1 MKVVKPIVIGD
12 AQLVSSSAPE
22 ADYPAYNTVTDYAV
36 GARVVRV
43 AVAAPD
49 RSALDASR
57 ALLDAAWDATAAA
70 LARVSAFRPLG
81 DGKFNWWIDQ
91 ALSGHDLRNTVP
103 NSSGERNAQ
112 DAAFDLLAR
121 QAAQQQADADW
132 RVQVAAYDSA
142 IGTPVAHV
150 IWESVQTPNTGH
162 IPGSD
167 ALYWAAIAPTNRWAM
182 FDGEISTQTVQAG
195 SLTVVL
201 KPGCVNSLALFGLE
215 GASLDVTVR
224 DGLAGPVVY
233 SRTVVLDG
241 TLIADWY
248 QYFFEPSVQL
258 GEVVLT
264 DLPPYGN
271 AHVTVSLGGSGSVK
285 CGILVAGT
293 AYALG
298 DTQYG
303 ASAGIIDYSRKDTSA
318 TGTTTFVRRRYSKRM
333 SAPLMLQNAQLNKVQ
348 RVLADLRATPCAWI
362 GTDAPGFEPLTIF
375 GFYRDFSIDVA
386 YPAHSLC
393 SLEVEGLT

>member
-1 MKVVKPIVIGD
+1 MKVVKPIVID
-12 AQLVSSSAPE
+12 AAVLLSSTAAE
-22 ADYPAYNTVTDYAV
+22 ADAAYNPATTYAL
-36 GARVVRV
+36 GARVTLASTGLVYECV
-43 AVAAPD
+43 QAPSLGHAPD
-49 RSALDASR
+49 ANAL
-57 ALLDAAWDATAAA
+57 
-70 LARVSAFRPLG
+70 
-81 DGKFNWWIDQ
+81 WW
-91 ALSGHDLRNTVP
+91 
-103 NSSGERNAQ
+103 
-112 DAAFDLLAR
+112 
-121 QAAQQQADADW
+121 
-132 RVQVAAYDSA
+132 
-142 IGTPVAHV
+142 
-150 IWESVQTPNTGH
+150 
-162 IPGSD
+162 
-167 ALYWAAIAPTNRWAM
+167 AIAGPTNRTAM

-201 KPGCVNSLALFGLE
+201 KPGYVNSLALFGLE

-271 AHVTVSLGGSGSVK
+271 AHVTVSISGGGAVK
-285 CGILVAGT
+285 CGILIAGT
-293 AYALG
+293 VYTLG
-298 DTQYG
+298 GTQYG
-303 ASAGIIDYSRKDTSA
+303 VSAGIIDYSRKDTSA
-318 TGTTTFVRRRYSKRM
+318 SGITTFVKRRYSKRM
-333 SAPLMLQNAQLNKVQ
+333 SAQLLLDNAQLNKVQ